1 MYEEATLGTLLTTRK
16 QFYDKKK
23 FIEDGELKTLN
34 KMLSEIDSQIVRRMQ
49 DEGMSQARDSLN
61 TATFYLNEDVVP
73 QIEDWNIFYKYIKE
87 NDYFH
92 ILHKRVSVKAYRE
105 LIENGE
111 EVHGTTPKQLTTLRM
126 RSNNS

>member
-1 MYEEATLGTLLTTRK
+1 MYEDITLGTLLTTRK
-16 QFYDKKK
+16 QYYDKKK
-23 FIEDGELKTLN
+23 FIEEGELKLLN

-49 DEGMSQARDSLN
+49 DEGMSQARDTDN

-73 QIEDWNIFYKYIKE
+73 QVEDWNTFYGYIKQ
-87 NDYFH
+87 NDFFH
-92 ILHKRVSVKAYRE
+92 VLHKRVSAKAYRE

-111 EVHGTTPKQLTTLRM
+111 EVLGTTPKQLTTLRM

>member
-1 MYEEATLGTLLTTRK
+1 MIPIAYRGFARIHPFVPIDQVKGYLELS
-16 QFYDKKK
+16 
-23 FIEDGELKTLN
+23 EDLN
-34 KMLSEIDSQIVRRMQ
+34 KMLSDLDGQIIRRMQ

-61 TATFYLNEDVVP
+61 TATFYLNEDIVP
-73 QIEDWNIFYKYIKE
+73 QIEDWNIFYKYIKD